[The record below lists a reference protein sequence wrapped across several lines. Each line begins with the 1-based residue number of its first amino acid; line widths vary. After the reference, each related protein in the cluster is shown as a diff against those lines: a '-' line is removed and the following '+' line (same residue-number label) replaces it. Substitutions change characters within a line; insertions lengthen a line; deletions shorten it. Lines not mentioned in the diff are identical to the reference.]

1 MRITKQEQ
9 INQLELRLKA
19 ANAQYQAEAESK
31 RKAISDNEAWVN
43 GDKTRRNEFAKA
55 FGWTTGGYGSS
66 KNEYPTW
73 AEIFVHVGK
82 LLNDVK
88 FLQVQDRQDQIDLSI
103 MEINNAI
110 FNLQNQQK

>member
-1 MRITKQEQ
+1 MRTTKQQQ
-9 INQLELRLKA
+9 INELELKLKA
-19 ANAQYQAEAESK
+19 ANTQIQREAESK
-31 RKAISDNEAWVN
+31 RKAIDNTEVWIN